1 MHPEGTILVVDD
13 RPASRYPIVHALKRA
28 GFNLLEASTGKE
40 ALELS
45 LHQPAVVVLDVKL
58 PDILGYEVCRR
69 IKANRKTNHILVLQL
84 SAAFLSDESK
94 VHALESG
101 ADAFLTPPVEPNV
114 LVATVRSLVR
124 LHDAEV
130 RNRRLGEQWQ
140 TTFDA
145 LGEGVALVDAAG
157 IVQRSNRALTGIL
170 NRSYSEIEGRAVS
183 DLLQEIFGIAPGL
196 EDRSSFREA
205 QFGARYFRFN
215 LTPIL
220 RSDMEAGSI
229 FIVSEI
235 TEQKRAQAALLI
247 NEKLAATGRIANT
260 IAHEINN
267 PLEAITNLLYLMS
280 KCLHTP
286 EVASNYLAEA
296 QEQLSRVSRIAR
308 QILSFNREAA
318 SPVSLRVFVLLDDV
332 LALNNRSIVA
342 KSLVIEKE
350 WDETVVVRGF
360 PAQLRQV
367 FSNLLQNAIEA
378 SQSGKKIRLRI
389 SGPHLGHAEN
399 SFARISFA
407 DYGGGIPKDHI
418 DRVFEAFF
426 TTKELKGSGIG
437 LWLSNTI
444 VQEHQGRIQV
454 KSCTRSSRS
463 GTCVSVLLPRDVSSA
478 VNS

>member
-1 MHPEGTILVVDD
+1 
-13 RPASRYPIVHALKRA
+13 
-28 GFNLLEASTGKE
+28 
-40 ALELS
+40 
-45 LHQPAVVVLDVKL
+45 
-58 PDILGYEVCRR
+58 
-69 IKANRKTNHILVLQL
+69 
-84 SAAFLSDESK
+84 
-94 VHALESG
+94 
-101 ADAFLTPPVEPNV
+101 
-114 LVATVRSLVR
+114 
-124 LHDAEV
+124 
-130 RNRRLGEQWQ
+130 
-140 TTFDA
+140 
-145 LGEGVALVDAAG
+145 
-157 IVQRSNRALTGIL
+157 
-170 NRSYSEIEGRAVS
+170 
-183 DLLQEIFGIAPGL
+183 
-196 EDRSSFREA
+196 
-205 QFGARYFRFN
+205 
-215 LTPIL
+215 
-220 RSDMEAGSI
+220 
-229 FIVSEI
+229 
-235 TEQKRAQAALLI
+235 
-247 NEKLAATGRIANT
+247 
-260 IAHEINN
+260 
-267 PLEAITNLLYLMS
+267 
-280 KCLHTP
+280 
-286 EVASNYLAEA
+286 
-296 QEQLSRVSRIAR
+296 
-308 QILSFNREAA
+308 
-318 SPVSLRVFVLLDDV
+318 V

-463 GTCVSVLLPRDVSSA
+463 GTCVSVLLPRDASSA